1 MKEIIRF
8 NKPLITPIDDQFY
21 EDISKKLSSL
31 SGDGKYTRSVHSWLE
46 NYTKCLKALL
56 THSCT
61 AALEMSAIL
70 LDIKKGDEI
79 IMPSYTF
86 VSTANA
92 VVLRGG
98 IPRFIDIREDTLNI
112 DEKCI
117 EQAINKKTKAIF
129 PVHYAGVSCEMDFIQ
144 ALAKEYKLFVVE
156 DAAQAIL
163 STYKNRPLGSIGDL
177 GAFSFHETKNIISG
191 EGGALIIN
199 NEEFNS
205 RAEIIREKGT
215 NRTSYKRG
223 KVEKYSWCDIGSSYL
238 PSELVAAFLLKQLNI
253 GDEITKERLV
263 IWNRY
268 HLMLEVLENNGFL
281 KRPFIPKDCEHNG
294 HIYYILVDSNIRNL
308 IVEKLFEENIQV
320 ATHYIPLHSSTAG
333 LKYGRSSGS
342 LDRTN
347 KCAESIIR
355 LPIWNGLKEKDQEYI
370 VAKLAEILRI
380 LI

>member
-1 MKEIIRF
+1 MKEIISF
-8 NKPLITPIDDQFY
+8 NKPLITPIDQQFY
-21 EDISKKLSSL
+21 EDINKKSCSL
-31 SGDGKYTRSVHSWLE
+31 SGDGKYSRSVHLWLE
-46 NYTKCLKALL
+46 NYTKCFKALL

-70 LDIKKGDEI
+70 LNIKEGDEV

-92 VVLRGG
+92 VALRGG

-117 EQAINKKTKAIF
+117 ERAINKKTKAIF
-129 PVHYAGVSCEMDFIQ
+129 PVHYAGVACEMDFIQ
-144 ALAKEYKLFVVE
+144 SLAKEYKLFVVE
-156 DAAQAIL
+156 DAAQAIM
-163 STYKNRPLGSIGDL
+163 STYKKKPLGSIGDL

-199 NEEFNS
+199 NKEFNS

-215 NRTSYKRG
+215 DRTNYKRG

-238 PSELVAAFLLKQLNI
+238 PSELVAAFLLRQLNI
-253 GDEITKERLV
+253 GDQITKERLL

-268 HLMLEVLENNGFL
+268 HLMLESLENHGFL
-281 KRPFIPKDCEHNG
+281 KRPFVPKDCKHNG
-294 HIYYILVDSNIRNL
+294 HIYYVLVDSNLRNL

-320 ATHYIPLHSSTAG
+320 ATHYVPLHSSVAG
-333 LKYGRSSGS
+333 LKYGRISGS
-342 LDRTN
+342 LDKTN
-347 KCAESIIR
+347 ICAKSIIR
-355 LPIWNGLKEKDQEYI
+355 LPIWNGLTEKDQEYI
-370 VAKLAEILRI
+370 VEKMAKILRN
-380 LI
+380 LN